1 MNGNDW
7 SFLDL
12 RTPFKEGSLRLRYFS
27 ILSLVLVFCCVAPLV
42 AQTATAPGGQDSVP
56 VFKTQARAVL
66 VDVVVTRENGE
77 AVTALHKG
85 NFKVLEEGK
94 EQSID
99 FFEEHTA
106 KTVPPGALPPMPK
119 MPPNVYTNVP
129 PVPESDSVNV
139 LLLDSLNT
147 PVEDQSYVHKQIM
160 DYLKTMEPGTRTAIF
175 LLGSK
180 LRFVQGFTTDAS
192 LLSVALNDKKNA
204 PEKEILLRT
213 RSDTA
218 EDVSQL
224 STMKTTNEH
233 VTAGLG
239 AIMAA
244 NHESLQYDYS
254 RRIEMTL
261 EALDY
266 LARYLGGVPGR
277 KNLIWFASSFPVT
290 VFPNYGQMVTLNNN
304 LHVPAS
310 EIKTTADLLTVS
322 KVAVYPVGAG
332 GMMNDNWMEGA
343 SSGTER
349 ASGGGAFLNNLAGLG
364 GENDVRAMRI
374 MAMEQLASDTGG
386 KAFFNTNDLNTTIK
400 RVIDDG
406 SHYYTLAYTPTNN
419 KLDGSYRR
427 IEVKVSATGKYKLA
441 YRHGYNADD
450 MKTAEP
456 RTESDPLRPLLKFG
470 LPDSTQLLYA
480 VRVAPAAQQPAPNA
494 IRAGKN
500 PALTGPVTR
509 YTVDFMIR
517 WTDVAFD
524 LRPDGTHHGKIQM
537 ALQAYDR
544 DGKAVNWEGGSDEM
558 NVKPDTWT
566 AIKKSGIPAHME
578 IDLPNEEIYLNTG
591 VYDWG
596 SNKAGTLE
604 IPLSPSN
611 AATVPSAPPTPG
623 AK

>member
-1 MNGNDW
+1 
-7 SFLDL
+7 
-12 RTPFKEGSLRLRYFS
+12 
-27 ILSLVLVFCCVAPLV
+27 
-42 AQTATAPGGQDSVP
+42 
-56 VFKTQARAVL
+56 
-66 VDVVVTRENGE
+66 
-77 AVTALHKG
+77 
-85 NFKVLEEGK
+85 
-94 EQSID
+94 
-99 FFEEHTA
+99 
-106 KTVPPGALPPMPK
+106 
-119 MPPNVYTNVP
+119 
-129 PVPESDSVNV
+129 
-139 LLLDSLNT
+139 
-147 PVEDQSYVHKQIM
+147 VHKQIM

-290 VFPNYGQMVTLNNN
+290 VFPNYGQMVTLNNS
-304 LHVPAS
+304 LRVPAS